1 MVRTK
6 SQVILGATGAAYTI
20 LASRTPNNIEGLN
33 KAVSDAKYIFT
44 KPVQKNSDENV
55 TTKLGELSTE
65 AQSHLVLTTAEN
77 IQRMKEGK
85 QPY

>member
-1 MVRTK
+1 MVKTK
-6 SQVILGATGAAYTI
+6 SQTLLDATGAFYTA
-20 LASRTPNNIEGLN
+20 LNLTTPPTVEGIER
-33 KAVSDAKYIFT
+33 AMSMAKYIFT
-44 KPVQKNSDENV
+44 KPVQKISDENV
-55 TTKLGELSTE
+55 AAKLGELSTE